1 MQRRRLAICTYLL
14 YIAHLDFGY
23 VLASLSEV
31 RRMARC
37 GLHHPY
43 CGPPLIEVGQVDC
56 QSHRRRA
63 AVCTCVRGPFARPRR
78 PFSGHLPSTEGATLA
93 VAFELLAPLVSDC
106 ARAPSLSGI
115 GCAPMYIVKTNFGL
129 SALAACRARGR
140 IAGGIPHD
148 DVVLR
153 GLARC

>member
-1 MQRRRLAICTYLL
+1 MASPTGGARQCARVYV
-14 YIAHLDFGY
+14 AHLRDLEGPS
-23 VLASLSEV
+23 VASFH
-31 RRMARC
+31 M
-37 GLHHPY
+37 
-43 CGPPLIEVGQVDC
+43 
-56 QSHRRRA
+56 
-63 AVCTCVRGPFARPRR
+63 
-78 PFSGHLPSTEGATLA
+78 EGATLA

-140 IAGGIPHD
+140 IAEGIPHD
-148 DVVLR
+148 DVVLS